1 MSRETLGKT
10 TVETSFSIKSNTY
23 YMKVLCVNGYEDVL
37 TEGEVYTIAQV
48 TTGNN
53 FLLEEV
59 NVPEGYTSFNS
70 NRFVPLITSDED
82 SLAEAFWNEQPPA
95 EYTA

>member
-1 MSRETLGKT
+1 
-10 TVETSFSIKSNTY
+10 
-23 YMKVLCVNGYEDVL
+23 MKVLCINGYEDVL
-37 TEGEVYTIAQV
+37 TEGEVYTVAQV
-48 TTGNN
+48 TVSNN
-53 FLLEEV
+53 FILEEV
-59 NVPEGYTSFNS
+59 SVPEGYTSFNS

>member
-1 MSRETLGKT
+1 
-10 TVETSFSIKSNTY
+10 
-23 YMKVLCVNGYEDVL
+23 MKVLCVNGYEDVL
-37 TEGEVYTIAQV
+37 TEGEVYTVAQV
-48 TTGNN
+48 TVGNN
-53 FLLEEV
+53 FILEEV

-82 SLAEAFWNEQPPA
+82 SLSEAFWNEQPPA

>member
-1 MSRETLGKT
+1 
-10 TVETSFSIKSNTY
+10 
-23 YMKVLCVNGYEDVL
+23 MKVLCINGYDGVL

-48 TTGNN
+48 TVSNN

-82 SLAEAFWNEQPPA
+82 SLDVTFLEHKPTA

>member
-23 YMKVLCVNGYEDVL
+23 YMKVLCINGYEDVL
-37 TEGEVYTIAQV
+37 TEGEVYTVAQV
-48 TTGNN
+48 TVSNN
-53 FLLEEV
+53 FILEEV
-59 NVPEGYTSFNS
+59 SVPEGYTSFNS